1 MRQELPTKVPAAFA
15 SLIIASCF
23 DLFHCL
29 LLHQQPRREADLEVA
44 LALLALGDGGLIQ
57 ERFHQVVVLLCQ
69 PLGQLVH
76 NLLAGP
82 QCVPVLF
89 GLRHNRFAGVKVAVI
104 NRFQNHCS
112 ALPFSSK
119 SSRLG

>member
-29 LLHQQPRREADLEVA
+29 LLHQQPCREANLEVA
-44 LALLALGDGGLIQ
+44 LAFLALGDGGLIQ

-69 PLGQLVH
+69 LLGQLVH
-76 NLLAGP
+76 NLLAGS
-82 QCVPVLF
+82 QCVSVLF
-89 GLRHNRFAGVKVAVI
+89 GLWYNRFAGIKVSVI
-104 NRFQNHCS
+104 NRFQNHCP
-112 ALPFSSK
+112 APLQQ
-119 SSRLG
+119 